1 MSEHETFIMQVGSY
15 SSSSTSKQPDI
26 TKSKEALAIAA
37 SAATAKA
44 AASVTSSTTLYDLCD
59 SSYNLKYCK
68 RERKKKESITA
79 EEKAIAEVRNKNAI
93 LENARSNSSSSSK
106 NQRMKE
112 QCGMGP
118 RVEIVNGKI
127 IVRESSLVSIDAEC
141 RNDVLPS
148 PFLVSFLQFLPC
160 FS

>member
-1 MSEHETFIMQVGSY
+1 MGEYEMFGMQVGSY
-15 SSSSTSKQPDI
+15 SSSSASKQPDI
-26 TKSKEALAIAA
+26 TKSKEALAVAA

-93 LENARSNSSSSSK
+93 LENARSNNSSSSK
-106 NQRMKE
+106 NQRTKE

-127 IVRESSLVSIDAEC
+127 IVRESSLVSIDAEE
-141 RNDVLPS
+141 RNSALLPL
-148 PFLVSFLQFLPC
+148 FLVSFSEFIHC